1 MQLASCRLVSGEECI
16 GEKDME
22 MEGEVGSAVGDVS
35 LVGALV
41 GGPVGGEDGGPVG
54 CCGLCSC
61 EVVVGCLLEMG
72 NGDKSCTVVDP
83 GRRCSVVEDVG
94 VMCSR
99 L

>member
-1 MQLASCRLVSGEECI
+1 MHLASCRLVSGGVGI
-16 GEKDME
+16 GEEGME
-22 MEGEVGSAVGDVS
+22 IDAVGKMTFF
-35 LVGALV
+35 GTLV

-72 NGDKSCTVVDP
+72 NGDKSCTVVDS
-83 GRRCSVVEDVG
+83 GRRCSVVEDVS
-94 VMCSR
+94 VKCSR